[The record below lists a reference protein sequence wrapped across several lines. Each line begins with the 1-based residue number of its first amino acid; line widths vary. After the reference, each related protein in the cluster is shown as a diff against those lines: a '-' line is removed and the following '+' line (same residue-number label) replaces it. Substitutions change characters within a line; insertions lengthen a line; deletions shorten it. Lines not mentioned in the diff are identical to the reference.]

1 MQGLFYF
8 MKSSIIIFV
17 LCVFPFLLK
26 AQNYTAINGSSYIGS
41 LNVHNNPSS
50 IVNAPLKWD
59 LVLFGIQDKHTTN
72 AVKVLNY
79 SLISNPVKS
88 EYLITNGNFGRYA
101 DLNANLNLFNTRI
114 ALNKKAAIAF
124 GVNLRS
130 HVSLKTSPYN
140 FIDTLGR
147 FGDFF
152 SQNEATGNMDA
163 DMATSSWAELYA
175 SYGQTIFDNEY
186 GRLNAGATLKLN
198 RGLSGAFTLLA
209 DGNFIRNGN
218 SDPVQY
224 RITDASL
231 DFGYSSNFDR
241 WDSTR
246 RFRENAKEFLSFTE
260 SGGSFDI
267 GFEYLVKLQT
277 INNILDEDPYFDYDW
292 KIGLSLLD
300 IGYGQ
305 YHFGRYST
313 RARNIKPE
321 ATDALM
327 DQVFDSTINNLGD
340 LRDSLV
346 NLFDNVGAYGGKYR
360 VNHPARMVL
369 NVDKFVAASFF
380 INADISVNLSGLSN
394 GPNKRVKDLN
404 LLTIT
409 PRWETRKKGYY
420 LPLYF
425 NTHNQ
430 LWIGGAVRFGPVLF
444 GIHNW
449 SNIFSKKKM
458 HRGGGYLA
466 IILKAADFTGHK
478 PDKRLDC
485 YW

>member
-1 MQGLFYF
+1 M
-8 MKSSIIIFV
+8 
-17 LCVFPFLLK
+17 FPFLLK
-26 AQNYTAINGSSYIGS
+26 AQNYTATNGSSYIGS

-59 LVLFGIQDKHTTN
+59 ITLFGIQDKHTTN
-72 AVKVLNY
+72 AVKVFNY
-79 SLISNPVKS
+79 SLLSNPAKS
-88 EYLITNGNFGRYA
+88 EYLIRTGNYSRYA
-101 DLNANLNLFNTRI
+101 GLNANLNLFNTRI
-114 ALNKKAAIAF
+114 ALNKKTAIAF
-124 GVNLRS
+124 GANLRS
-130 HVSLKTSPYN
+130 QVWLKTSPYN
-140 FIDTLGR
+140 FIDTLSR

-152 SQNEATGNMDA
+152 NQNEGAGNMNA
-163 DMATSSWAELYA
+163 DLATSSWAELYA
-175 SYGQTIFDNEY
+175 SYGQTVLDNEY
-186 GRLNAGATLKLN
+186 GRLNAGITVKLN
-198 RGLSGAFTLLA
+198 RGLSGAFANLA

-224 RITDASL
+224 RITNAVL
-231 DFGYSSNFDR
+231 DFGYSSNYDR

-246 RFRENAKEFLSFTE
+246 SFKENSKEFLSFTE
-260 SGGSFDI
+260 TGGSFDI
-267 GFEYLVKLQT
+267 GFEYLIKLQS
-277 INNILDEDPYFDYDW
+277 INNVLNEDTYFDYDW

-305 YHFGRYST
+305 YHFGKYST
-313 RARNIKPE
+313 MARNIKPE

-327 DQVFDSTINNLGD
+327 DQVFDSTINNLAGF
-340 LRDSLV
+340 RDSLA
-346 NLFDNVGAYGGKYR
+346 NLFDNIGTYGGKYR
-360 VNHPARMVL
+360 VNHPARLVL
-369 NVDKFVAASFF
+369 NVDKFIAESFF
-380 INADISVNLSGLSN
+380 INADISVNLSKLST

-420 LPLYF
+420 LPVYF
-425 NTHNQ
+425 NTQNQ

-449 SNIFSKKKM
+449 SNIFSKKKI

-466 IILKAADFTGHK
+466 ILLKAADFTGNK
-478 PDKRLDC
+478 TDKRLNC